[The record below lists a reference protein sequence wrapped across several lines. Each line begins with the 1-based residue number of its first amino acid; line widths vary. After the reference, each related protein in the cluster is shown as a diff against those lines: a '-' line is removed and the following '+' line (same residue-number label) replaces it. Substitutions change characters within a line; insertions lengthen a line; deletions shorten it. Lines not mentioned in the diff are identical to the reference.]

1 MLEDTAATNDDASH
15 KRSQHSFILSQMLKV
30 NPYPLH
36 LFSFSIILRSSYHD
50 LDMSN
55 PLRYW
60 DMIASAATVTDADSV
75 TLTYE

>member
-1 MLEDTAATNDDASH
+1 
-15 KRSQHSFILSQMLKV
+15 MLKV